1 MTRRVADWISFRF
14 DDPPA
19 EPTRGN
25 IVDHYLANQ
34 IACQLHGVDWKLRSA
49 KTPEPATRRSLI

>member
-1 MTRRVADWISFRF
+1 MTCRIADGISFCF

-25 IVDHYLANQ
+25 IMNHCFANQ
-34 IACQLHGVDWKLRSA
+34 IACQLHGVHWELHSA
-49 KTPEPATRRSLI
+49 KTPEPAT